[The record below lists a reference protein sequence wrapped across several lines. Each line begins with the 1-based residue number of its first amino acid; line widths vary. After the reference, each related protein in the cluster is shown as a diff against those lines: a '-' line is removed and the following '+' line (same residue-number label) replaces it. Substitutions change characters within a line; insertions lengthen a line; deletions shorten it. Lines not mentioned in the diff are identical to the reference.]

1 MVNSLLAIL
10 LVVNS
15 RSGSGHNFVFHYP
28 KTPQRRDE
36 IEQSIHNDTISW
48 PYGLSDDIDTRS
60 LKSKVEEDV
69 EENDFNNNSSCSETN
84 QENYDDALIEQL
96 SIISNHS
103 FDDIES
109 EVSSHY
115 NLTFFH
121 LIFVLEPPELEL
133 CRQVDNI
140 YNNLITKLTA
150 ALHYEQLRC
159 GYVSKESELILSFR
173 DYSDIR
179 TKDDLMNIILQK
191 SSLAKTIKQ
200 VYDAISTDSIAH
212 VLVNDYIDLSLQI
225 PPLVPTT
232 FINSSDNDL
241 HGYEYAHYPV
251 IAPYHTLLLLEDAEE
266 LLKNMPLDANP
277 TLVNLVQILT
287 PTQRLADLCT
297 LLDCSLAQI
306 FRLAAHLI
314 FWRKAKIIDVINVRN
329 VYVVSPTADMNSQHF
344 PALDLVTIL
353 ASLSTQKPYFLSAVI
368 TSKEH
373 RTMYLEAITYLLRK
387 DLVVQLHAYIFV
399 MVPQYVNTEEENQ
412 EKLRMSNVIDD
423 NNNNGAEIG
432 IVNGDSQVNHSDNS
446 NNINTSPRTNS
457 TDPVV
462 LISPYEKACD
472 SEREWLNKLVINQP
486 KETAN
491 LFERLIKYFN
501 GKHHIE
507 EILFRESIKPKDLAG
522 LFENASSK

>member
-1 MVNSLLAIL
+1 
-10 LVVNS
+10 VNS

-36 IEQSIHNDTISW
+36 IEQSIRKEDNYDFDDEEEEKEKGDDENYFDENYLLDNDTISW

-69 EENDFNNNSSCSETN
+69 EENDFNNNSSCSGCSNVNHNTDSENNEQKESFN
-84 QENYDDALIEQL
+84 QLFGFEPSLLANILCPKLKTTSKFQL
-96 SIISNHS
+96 SI
-103 FDDIES
+103 DDI
-109 EVSSHY
+109 
-115 NLTFFH
+115 TF
-121 LIFVLEPPELEL
+121 VGQPPPELEL

-287 PTQRLADLCT
+287 PTQRLA
-297 LLDCSLAQI
+297 
-306 FRLAAHLI
+306 AHLI

-353 ASLSTQKPYFLSAVI
+353 ASLSTQKPYFL
-368 TSKEH
+368 
-373 RTMYLEAITYLLRK
+373 
-387 DLVVQLHAYIFV
+387 
-399 MVPQYVNTEEENQ
+399 
-412 EKLRMSNVIDD
+412 
-423 NNNNGAEIG
+423 
-432 IVNGDSQVNHSDNS
+432 
-446 NNINTSPRTNS
+446 RTNL

-507 EILFRESIKPKDLAG
+507 EILFRESIKPKDL
-522 LFENASSK
+522 

>member
-36 IEQSIHNDTISW
+36 IEQSIRKEDNYDFDDEEEEKEKGDDENYFDENYLLDNDTISW

-69 EENDFNNNSSCSETN
+69 EENDFNNNSSCSGCSNVNHNTDSENNEQKESFN
-84 QENYDDALIEQL
+84 QLFGFEPSLLANILCPKLKTTSKFQL
-96 SIISNHS
+96 SI
-103 FDDIES
+103 DDI
-109 EVSSHY
+109 
-115 NLTFFH
+115 TF
-121 LIFVLEPPELEL
+121 VGQPPPELEL

-329 VYVVSPTADMNSQHF
+329 VYVVSPTADMNSLPIHIEYFRQHF

-353 ASLSTQKPYFLSAVI
+353 ASLSTQKPYFLI
-368 TSKEH
+368 
-373 RTMYLEAITYLLRK
+373 
-387 DLVVQLHAYIFV
+387 
-399 MVPQYVNTEEENQ
+399 
-412 EKLRMSNVIDD
+412 
-423 NNNNGAEIG
+423 
-432 IVNGDSQVNHSDNS
+432 
-446 NNINTSPRTNS
+446 
-457 TDPVV
+457 

-507 EILFRESIKPKDLAG
+507 EILFRESIKPKDLG
-522 LFENASSK
+522 SSYFKVYDHE

>member
-36 IEQSIHNDTISW
+36 IEQSIRKEDNYDFDDEEEEKEKGDDENYFDENYLLDNDTISW

-69 EENDFNNNSSCSETN
+69 EENDFNNNSSCSGCSNVNHNTDSENNEQKESFN
-84 QENYDDALIEQL
+84 QLFGFEPSLLANILCPKLKTTSKFQL
-96 SIISNHS
+96 SI
-103 FDDIES
+103 DDI
-109 EVSSHY
+109 
-115 NLTFFH
+115 TF
-121 LIFVLEPPELEL
+121 VGQPPPELEL

-412 EKLRMSNVIDD
+412 EKLRI
-423 NNNNGAEIG
+423 
-432 IVNGDSQVNHSDNS
+432 
-446 NNINTSPRTNS
+446 
-457 TDPVV
+457 
-462 LISPYEKACD
+462 
-472 SEREWLNKLVINQP
+472 EREWLNKLVINQP

-491 LFERLIKYFN
+491 LFER
-501 GKHHIE
+501 
-507 EILFRESIKPKDLAG
+507 
-522 LFENASSK
+522 